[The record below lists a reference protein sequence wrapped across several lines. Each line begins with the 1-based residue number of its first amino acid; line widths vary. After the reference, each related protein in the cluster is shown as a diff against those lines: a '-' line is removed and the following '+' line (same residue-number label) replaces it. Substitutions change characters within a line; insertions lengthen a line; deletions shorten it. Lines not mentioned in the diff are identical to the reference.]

1 MGHSCPMGKQEDFV
15 LRALEER
22 DVRFVRLW
30 FTDVLGFLKSV
41 AVAPAELEGAFTEGI
56 GFDGSAIEGFAR
68 VYEADMLAKPDP
80 TTFQILPWRSGDG
93 PSTGRMFC
101 DISMPDGS
109 PSYAD
114 PRYVLKRTLSSAAE
128 KGFTFYTHPEIEF
141 YLFKN
146 APGEGGA
153 EPVPVDRSGY
163 FDHTA
168 QSHGSDFRR
177 EAITML
183 ESMGISVEYSHHE
196 GGPGQQEID
205 LRYAD
210 ALSTADNIMTFR
222 TVIREVALSQDI
234 WATFMPK
241 PFTQHPGSGMHTHVS
256 LFEGDQNAFF
266 EAGAEYQLSKTGR
279 QFIAGVLQHAP
290 EITCVTNQW
299 VNSYKRL
306 IGGGEA
312 PSYIC
317 WGHNNR
323 SAMIRVPMY
332 KPNKGQSTR
341 IELRNIDAACNPY
354 LAFAV
359 ILAAGLKGIEQGYE
373 LPREAE
379 DDVWSLNERERKSLG
394 IEPLPKSLN
403 DAIGIAENSELLAD
417 TLGEHVYDFF
427 LRNKRAEWE
436 EYRGQVS
443 AFERER
449 MLPVL

>member
-1 MGHSCPMGKQEDFV
+1 MGKQEDFV

-41 AVAPAELEGAFTEGI
+41 AVAPAELEGAFAEGI

-68 VYEADMLAKPDP
+68 VTEADMLAYPDP
-80 TTFQILPWRSGDG
+80 ATFQILPWRGET
-93 PSTGRMFC
+93 PATARMFC
-101 DISMPDGS
+101 DIAMPDGS

-114 PRYVLKRTLSSAAE
+114 PRHVLKRTLQRAADR
-128 KGFTFYTHPEIEF
+128 GFSFYTHPEIEF
-141 YLFKN
+141 YLFEGHAK
-146 APGEGGA
+146 PGEA
-153 EPVPVDRSGY
+153 PVPVDHSGY

-168 QSHGSDFRR
+168 QGMGADFRR
-177 EAITML
+177 EVITVL
-183 ESMGISVEYSHHE
+183 ESMGISVEFSHHE

-210 ALSTADNIMTFR
+210 ALTTADNIMTFR
-222 TVIREVALSQDI
+222 AVVREVALSQGI
-234 WATFMPK
+234 WASFMPK
-241 PFTQHPGSGMHTHVS
+241 PFTEHPGSGMHTHVS
-256 LFEGDQNAFF
+256 LFEGDRNAFF
-266 EAGAEYQLSKTGR
+266 EAGAEYQLSQTGR
-279 QFIAGVLQHAP
+279 HFIAGILTHAA
-290 EITCVTNQW
+290 EITAITNQW

-323 SAMIRVPMY
+323 SAMVRVPMY

-341 IELRNIDAACNPY
+341 IELRAIDAACNPY
-354 LAFAV
+354 LAYAA
-359 ILAAGLKGIEQGYE
+359 ILAAGLKGLDEQYE

-379 DDVWSLNERERKSLG
+379 DDVWSLTSRERKALG
-394 IEPLPKSLN
+394 LEELPKSLN
-403 DAIGIAENSELLAD
+403 DAIAVAERSELLAD

-427 LRNKRAEWE
+427 LRNKRSEWE
-436 EYRGQVS
+436 EYRAQVS
-443 AFERER
+443 AFERDR

>member
-1 MGHSCPMGKQEDFV
+1 
-15 LRALEER
+15 
-22 DVRFVRLW
+22 
-30 FTDVLGFLKSV
+30 
-41 AVAPAELEGAFTEGI
+41 
-56 GFDGSAIEGFAR
+56 
-68 VYEADMLAKPDP
+68 
-80 TTFQILPWRSGDG
+80 
-93 PSTGRMFC
+93 
-101 DISMPDGS
+101 
-109 PSYAD
+109 
-114 PRYVLKRTLSSAAE
+114 
-128 KGFTFYTHPEIEF
+128 
-141 YLFKN
+141 
-146 APGEGGA
+146 
-153 EPVPVDRSGY
+153 
-163 FDHTA
+163 
-168 QSHGSDFRR
+168 
-177 EAITML
+177 ML
-183 ESMGISVEYSHHE
+183 ESMGISVEFSHHE

-222 TVIREVALSQDI
+222 TVVREVALSQGI

-241 PFTQHPGSGMHTHVS
+241 PFTTHPGSGMHTHVS
-256 LFEGDQNAFF
+256 LFEGDRNAFY
-266 EAGAEYQLSKTGR
+266 EAGSEYQLSKTGR
-279 QFIAGVLQHAP
+279 QFIAGILKHAS
-290 EITCVTNQW
+290 EITVVTNQW

-306 IGGGEA
+306 NWGGEA

-341 IELRNIDAACNPY
+341 IELRTVDSACNPY

-359 ILAAGLKGIEQGYE
+359 ILAAGMKGIEEGYE

-394 IEPLPKSLN
+394 IDPLPKSLY
-403 DAIGIAENSELLAD
+403 DAINIAENSELLAE

-436 EYRGQVS
+436 EYRIQVS
-443 AFERER
+443 AYERDL

>member
-1 MGHSCPMGKQEDFV
+1 MGKQEEFV

-30 FTDVLGFLKSV
+30 FTDVLGALKSV
-41 AVAPAELEGAFTEGI
+41 AIAPAELEGAFSEGI

-80 TTFQILPWRSGDG
+80 STFQILPWRGEG
-93 PSTGRMFC
+93 PSTARMFC
-101 DISMPDGS
+101 DIVMPDGS

-114 PRYVLKRTLSSAAE
+114 PRYVLKRNLSKAAE
-128 KGFTFYTHPEIEF
+128 FGFTFYTHPEIEF
-141 YLFKN
+141 YLFKDTPS
-146 APGEGGA
+146 PGGD
-153 EPVPVDRSGY
+153 PVPVDRSGF

-168 QSHGSDFRR
+168 QSMGSDFRR

-183 ESMGISVEYSHHE
+183 EAMGISVEFSHHE

-210 ALSTADNIMTFR
+210 ALTTADNIMTFR
-222 TVIREVALSQDI
+222 TVVREVALSQGI

-241 PFTQHPGSGMHTHVS
+241 PFTTHPGSAMHTHVS
-256 LFEGDQNAFF
+256 LFEGDRNAFF

-279 QFIAGVLQHAP
+279 QFIAGVLRHAS
-290 EITCVTNQW
+290 EITAVTNQW

-306 IGGGEA
+306 MWGGEA

-323 SAMIRVPMY
+323 SAMVRIPMY

-341 IELRNIDAACNPY
+341 MELRTVDSACNPY

-359 ILAAGLKGIEQGYE
+359 VLAAGLKGIEEDYE

-379 DDVWSLNERERKSLG
+379 DDVWSLNARELRTLG
-394 IEPLPKSLN
+394 IDPLPSSLQ
-403 DAIGIAENSELLAD
+403 DAISVAENSELLAEA
-417 TLGEHVYDFF
+417 LGEHVYDFF

-436 EYRGQVS
+436 EYRIQVS
-443 AFERER
+443 TYERDA
-449 MLPVL
+449 MLPVI

>member
-1 MGHSCPMGKQEDFV
+1 MGKQEDFV

-30 FTDVLGFLKSV
+30 FTDVLGYLKSV
-41 AVAPAELEGAFTEGI
+41 AIAPAELEGAFAEGI

-80 TTFQILPWRSGDG
+80 STFQILPWRGEG
-93 PSTGRMFC
+93 PSTARMFC
-101 DISMPDGS
+101 DIVMPDGS

-114 PRYVLKRTLSSAAE
+114 PRFVLKRTLSKAAE
-128 KGFTFYTHPEIEF
+128 NGFTFYTHPEVEF
-141 YLFKN
+141 YLFKDHPT
-146 APGEGGA
+146 PGG

-168 QSHGSDFRR
+168 QSMGSDFRR

-183 ESMGISVEYSHHE
+183 EAMGISVEFSHHE

-222 TVIREVALSQDI
+222 TVVREVALSQGI

-241 PFTQHPGSGMHTHVS
+241 PFTTHPGSGMHTHVS
-256 LFEGDQNAFF
+256 LFEGDTNTFF

-279 QFIAGVLQHAP
+279 QFIAGVLKHAA
-290 EITCVTNQW
+290 EIAVVTNQW

-306 IGGGEA
+306 MWGGEA

-323 SAMIRVPMY
+323 SAMVRVPMY

-341 IELRNIDAACNPY
+341 MELRTIDSACNPY
-354 LAFAV
+354 LAFSV
-359 ILAAGLKGIEQGYE
+359 LLAAGMKGIEEGYE

-379 DDVWSLNERERKSLG
+379 DDVWSLTERERKSLG
-394 IEPLPKSLN
+394 IDPLPKSLY
-403 DAIGIAENSELLAD
+403 DAIAVAENSELLAE
-417 TLGEHVYDFF
+417 TLGEHVFDFF

-436 EYRGQVS
+436 EYRVQVS
-443 AFERER
+443 SFERDR
-449 MLPVL
+449 MLPLL

>member
-1 MGHSCPMGKQEDFV
+1 MGKQEDFV

-30 FTDVLGFLKSV
+30 FTDVLGYLKSV
-41 AVAPAELEGAFTEGI
+41 AIAPAELEGAFAEGI

-80 TTFQILPWRSGDG
+80 STFQILPWRGEG
-93 PSTGRMFC
+93 PSTARMFC
-101 DISMPDGS
+101 DIVMPDGS

-114 PRYVLKRTLSSAAE
+114 PRYVLKRTLSKAAE
-128 KGFTFYTHPEIEF
+128 NGFTFYTHPEIEF
-141 YLFKN
+141 YLFKDTPT
-146 APGEGGA
+146 PGG

-168 QSHGSDFRR
+168 QSMGSDFRR

-183 ESMGISVEYSHHE
+183 EAMGISVEFSHHE

-222 TVIREVALSQDI
+222 TVVREVALSQGI

-241 PFTQHPGSGMHTHVS
+241 PFTTHPGSGMHTHVS
-256 LFEGDQNAFF
+256 LFEGDTNAFF

-279 QFIAGVLQHAP
+279 QFIAGVLKHAA
-290 EITCVTNQW
+290 EIAVVTNQW

-306 IGGGEA
+306 MWGGEA

-323 SAMIRVPMY
+323 SAMVRVPMY

-341 IELRNIDAACNPY
+341 MELRTIDSACNPY

-359 ILAAGLKGIEQGYE
+359 LLAAGMKGIEEGYE

-379 DDVWSLNERERKSLG
+379 DDVWSLTERERKSLG
-394 IEPLPKSLN
+394 IDPLPKSLY
-403 DAIGIAENSELLAD
+403 DAIAVAENSELLAE
-417 TLGEHVYDFF
+417 TLGEHVFDFF

-436 EYRGQVS
+436 EYRVQVS
-443 AFERER
+443 AFERDR
-449 MLPVL
+449 MLPLL